1 MKNISIKTKFIS
13 AFTLLILGVFALG
26 GAAFYSLN
34 GVADDL
40 HALSRN
46 WMPSVEQSLRITNGL
61 SAVRRTQGQILIPQ
75 TEEKRK
81 ETIMRLEGYKKDL
94 KAAQTAFEPLISSK
108 DERDLYN
115 QVLKDLAIYMPA
127 AEQVIA
133 LAEEGKIDEAS
144 ALFLGDGRKL
154 YLDAAKQMDAIVDIN
169 KAGADEQVSE
179 AEETYRQ
186 AQMVM
191 AGFIAL
197 SLLIAAG
204 AAIILIRAIS
214 VPITRLSDVMG
225 LLADAK
231 WDTQVPYKTQG
242 DEIGMMARAVN
253 IFAENGQEA
262 ERLRAEQGVS
272 QAAREKRAKLME
284 EYISEFESAVGSVT
298 KALAAASTEM
308 QSSAQNMTAIAEE
321 TTHQANNVASAA
333 LQASANVQTVASAG
347 EELSASIS
355 EISKQMGNAS
365 DIAQRAVTQAQETD
379 TKVTDLSVAAQ
390 KISEVIQ
397 IINQIAGQTNLL
409 ALNATIEAA
418 RAGES
423 GKGFAVVASEVKNLA
438 TQTAKATEDIA
449 EQVNSMQAVTD
460 STVSAIRGIS
470 QTINQINGISL
481 AVSSAVEE
489 QGAATLEIA
498 RNVQEA
504 AKGTEEVTNNINSV
518 TQSAAETGQNSS
530 QVLSAS
536 QELARMTNQL
546 ADHVERFLGQVRAA

>member
-1 MKNISIKTKFIS
+1 MKNVSIKIKFIT
-13 AFTLLILGVFALG
+13 AFTILVLGVIALG
-26 GAAFYSLN
+26 AASFHSLSK
-34 GVADDL
+34 VKYDL
-40 HALSRN
+40 DTIATN
-46 WMPSVEQSLRITNGL
+46 WMPSIELSLRVANGL
-61 SAVRRTQGQILIPQ
+61 AAVRRTQGQILIPQ
-75 TEEKRK
+75 AEEKRK
-81 ETIMRLEGYKKDL
+81 ETIGRLEGYKKDL
-94 KAAQTAFEPLISSK
+94 KAAQAAYEQLISAPK
-108 DERDLYN
+108 ERALYD
-115 QVLKDLAIYMPA
+115 QVVKDLAIYMPA
-127 AEQVIA
+127 AEQVIT

-154 YLDAAKQMDAIVDIN
+154 YLDAAKQIDAIVELN
-169 KAGADEQVSE
+169 KAGADEQVQE
-179 AEETYRQ
+179 AEASFNQ
-186 AQMVM
+186 AEAIMI
-191 AGFIAL
+191 GFIAL
-197 SLLIAAG
+197 SILIAS
-204 AAIILIRAIS
+204 AAAVVLIRAVS
-214 VPITRLSDVMG
+214 VPITKLSDVMG

-262 ERLRAEQGVS
+262 ERLRAEQATA
-272 QAAREKRAKLME
+272 QAARERRAKLME
-284 EYISEFESAVGSVT
+284 EYIAEFEGAVGSVT

-321 TTHQANNVASAA
+321 TTNQANNVAAAA

-379 TKVTDLSVAAQ
+379 SKVTDLSVAAQ

-449 EQVNSMQAVTD
+449 EQVNSMQSVTD
-460 STVSAIRGIS
+460 STVSAIRNIS

-504 AKGTEEVTNNINSV
+504 AKGTEEVTNNITSV

-546 ADHVERFLGQVRAA
+546 ADHVEKFLGQVRAA